1 MGDYESRIFDVQVEI
16 NSLIERINRCDPS
29 LCNEDWHGMTYG
41 YDMEILQFVYQH
53 IDAEEMLDI
62 ITDLICKEHRT
73 LVLEGKIKPYID
85 NVSGYPDNDEPQRT
99 LEYYAEQRRE
109 LLSARR
115 DEQEAR
121 ELYTKKLMERKQEAW
136 KRTQDVPIP
145 YFPDGTP
152 DVEEYEG
159 RLADEVE
166 DVLRENETLLR
177 RIGDRDAE
185 IKRLKQERINLFQH
199 NPNIEQ
205 ESEKA
210 FNAQTGLTC
219 FTSRQM
225 GILLTAVG
233 RITEKD
239 NPPGKTTLGEVT
251 EKIAGYK
258 ATTANS
264 NMKGTIPKTDTDAVA
279 KAIESKFPNLAAK
292 VRMV

>member
-279 KAIESKFPNLAAK
+279 KAIESKFPNLAAEVRK
-292 VRMV
+292 V

>member
-1 MGDYESRIFDVQVEI
+1 MGDYESRIFDVQSDI

-41 YDMEILQFVYQH
+41 YDMTILQFVYQH

-85 NVSGYPDNDEPQRT
+85 NVSGYPDYEEPQRT

-185 IKRLKQERINLFQH
+185 IKRLKQERINLFQN
-199 NPNIEQ
+199 NPNIEK
-205 ESEKA
+205 EPEKA

-233 RITEKD
+233 RITEKET
-239 NPPGKTTLGEVT
+239 PPGKTTIGDIV
-251 EKIAGYK
+251 EKIAGYRS
-258 ATTANS
+258 TTASS
-264 NMKGTIPKTDTDAVA
+264 NMRGEIPQKDTETVA
-279 KAIESKFPNLAAK
+279 KAIESKFPNLAAEVRK
-292 VRMV
+292 V